1 MMAIEKRRRGTSQ
14 RVTIRDVAA
23 AAGVSPMTVSRV
35 INKLDNVTD
44 ETRTAVQAAIEK
56 MNYSPSHVA
65 RSLAGLDHYR
75 IGVLY
80 SNPSAAF
87 LSEFLLGALNEC
99 RKTGHQLL
107 VEQCGSS
114 LQSEKAALERLLASG
129 VDGLILPPPL
139 CETRSI
145 LVRIEKAGV
154 PMVAVASGQGSTQW
168 ASVRI
173 DNYKASRKMTQH
185 LLQLGHKRIGFIK
198 GHPNQSVSNQRLQGF
213 LDVLHEAGIAHE
225 PGLIEQGYFDYRS
238 GMAAAE
244 KLLHRTNRPTAI
256 FAANDD
262 MAAATVA
269 VATRLGL
276 GVPRDL
282 SVSGFDDTP
291 ISSIIYPTLT
301 TIRQPIAAMGR
312 SAIDML
318 LSEVKRLREKDGSE
332 PMMEMLS
339 YALIKRESTGPVK

>member
-1 MMAIEKRRRGTSQ
+1 MEKRRRGNVQ
-14 RVTIRDVAA
+14 RTTIRDVAA

-35 INKLDNVTD
+35 INKQDNVTD
-44 ETRTAVQAAIEK
+44 ETRSIVLATIERL
-56 MNYSPSHVA
+56 NYSPSHVA

-114 LQSEKAALERLLASG
+114 LPSEKAALERLLASG

-139 CETRSI
+139 CETKSI
-145 LVRIEKAGV
+145 LARITKANV
-154 PMVAVASGQGSTQW
+154 PMVAVASGQASEDW

-173 DNYKASRKMTQH
+173 DNYKAARKMASH
-185 LLQLGHKRIGFIK
+185 LLELGHRRIGFIK

-213 LDVLHEAGIAHE
+213 LDVLREAGISHD
-225 PGLIEQGYFDYRS
+225 PGLTEQGYFDYRS
-238 GMAAAE
+238 GMLAAE
-244 KLLHRTNRPTAI
+244 KLLHRTPRPTAI

-262 MAAATVA
+262 MAAAAVA
-269 VATRLGL
+269 VATRLRL
-276 GVPRDL
+276 RVPEDL
-282 SVSGFDDTP
+282 SVAGFDDTP
-291 ISSIIYPTLT
+291 ISSTIYPTLT

-312 SAIDML
+312 AAIDLL
-318 LSEVKRLREKDGSE
+318 LSEVKRLREKEGRAPLVE
-332 PMMEMLS
+332 MMS
-339 YALIKRESTGPVK
+339 HALIKRESTAAAHKE

>member
-1 MMAIEKRRRGTSQ
+1 MIPRAKRRRGDTQ
-14 RVTIRDVAA
+14 RITIRDVAA

-35 INKLDNVTD
+35 INKLDNVTE
-44 ETRTAVQAAIEK
+44 ETRTAVQTAIEK
-56 MNYSPSHVA
+56 LNYSPSHVA
-65 RSLAGLDHYR
+65 RSLAGLDTCR
-75 IGVLY
+75 IGLLY

-114 LQSEKAALERLLASG
+114 LQSEKAALERLLSSG

-145 LVRIEKAGV
+145 LARIEKARV
-154 PMVAVASGQGSTQW
+154 PMVAVASGQSGEEW

-173 DNYKASRKMTQH
+173 DNYKAARKMAQH
-185 LLQLGHKRIGFIK
+185 LLELGHRRIGFIK
-198 GHPNQSVSNQRLQGF
+198 GHPNQSVSNQRLHGF
-213 LDVLHEAGIAHE
+213 LDVLRDAGIDQDPA
-225 PGLIEQGYFDYRS
+225 LIQQGYFDYRS

-244 KLLHRTNRPTAI
+244 KLLHGAERPTAI

-269 VATRLGL
+269 VATRLGIQ
-276 GVPRDL
+276 VPRDL
-282 SVSGFDDTP
+282 SVTGFDDTP
-291 ISSIIYPTLT
+291 ISSIVYPALT

-312 SAIDML
+312 SAIDLL
-318 LSEVKRLREKDGSE
+318 LSEVKRLRDHEKRAPAE
-332 PMMEMLS
+332 ELLPH
-339 YALIKRESTGPVK
+339 ALIKRESTGPIV